1 MQSKKLNFFVHLGF
15 IIMVIAIVFPLIGMV
30 MISFSNAEDVKT
42 FGYSFI
48 PKHFSADAYKMVFS
62 DAVPLIKA
70 LLISLSTAVISPALT
85 VILCASMGFAIGNP
99 NFGYKKIA
107 NTYILIPMLFSG
119 GLIPSYIINTQLF
132 GLSDSYWAYIVMGLV
147 STWNI
152 ILFRTFFAGVPVS
165 LLEAA
170 RIDGATEFQTLL
182 KIIVPMSKPIIGSVF
197 FTTALQ
203 KWNDYTVP
211 LYYINNKDLYNI
223 QYFLQNVIRN
233 VQFINQTY
241 KDNPMFAGK
250 HLPEETL
257 PFAVAVISCIPV
269 MLLFPYIQKYFSKGM
284 AVGAVKE

>member
-1 MQSKKLNFFVHLGF
+1 MQSKKLNFFIHLGL

-30 MISFSNAEDVKT
+30 MVSFSDAEEVANY
-42 FGYSFI
+42 GYRFI
-48 PKHFSADAYKMVFS
+48 PKHFSAKAYKLIFS
-62 DAVPLIKA
+62 DIVPLAKA
-70 LLISLSTAVISPALT
+70 LLVSLSSSIIAPALT
-85 VILCASMGFAIGNP
+85 VILCACMGFAIGNP

-119 GLIPSYIINTQLF
+119 GLIPTYIINTQVF
-132 GLSDSYWAYIVMGLV
+132 GLANSYLVYIVLGLV

-152 ILFRTFFAGVPVS
+152 ILFRSFFAGIPTS

-182 KIIVPMSKPIIGSVF
+182 KITVPMSKPIIGSVF

-211 LYYINNKDLYNI
+211 LYYISNKDLYNI
-223 QYFLQNVIRN
+223 QYFLQNIIRN
-233 VQFINQTY
+233 IQFLNQTY

-257 PFAVAVISCIPV
+257 PFAVSIISCIPV
-269 MLLFPYIQKYFSKGM
+269 LLIFPYMQKYFSKGM

>member
-1 MQSKKLNFFVHLGF
+1 
-15 IIMVIAIVFPLIGMV
+15 MVIAIVFPLIGMV
-30 MISFSNAEDVKT
+30 TISFSNAEDVKT

-152 ILFRTFFAGVPVS
+152 ILFRTFFAGVPLS

-233 VQFINQTY
+233 VQFINLTY

>member
-1 MQSKKLNFFVHLGF
+1 MQSKKLNFFIHIGF
-15 IIMVIAIVFPLIGMV
+15 IIMCIAIVFPLIGMV
-30 MISFSNAEDVKT
+30 MVSFSNAEDVAT
-42 FGYSFI
+42 YGYSFF
-48 PKHFSADAYKMVFS
+48 PKHFSVEAYKLVFS
-62 DAVPLIKA
+62 DMVPLAKA
-70 LLISLSTAVISPALT
+70 LLISLSASIISPALT
-85 VILCASMGFAIGNP
+85 VILCACMGFAIGNP

-119 GLIPSYIINTQLF
+119 GLIPTYIINTQVF
-132 GLSDSYWAYIVMGLV
+132 GLSDSYLVYIALGLV

-152 ILFRTFFAGVPVS
+152 ILFRSFFAGIPVS

-182 KIIVPMSKPIIGSVF
+182 KITVPMSKPIIGSVF

-233 VQFINQTY
+233 IQFINQTY

-257 PFAVAVISCIPV
+257 PFAVSIISCIPV
-269 MLLFPYIQKYFSKGM
+269 LLIFPYMQKYFSKGM

>member
-30 MISFSNAEDVKT
+30 TISFSNAEDVKT

-152 ILFRTFFAGVPVS
+152 ILFRTFFAGVPLS

-233 VQFINQTY
+233 VQFINLTY

>member
-1 MQSKKLNFFVHLGF
+1 M
-15 IIMVIAIVFPLIGMV
+15 
-30 MISFSNAEDVKT
+30 
-42 FGYSFI
+42 
-48 PKHFSADAYKMVFS
+48 
-62 DAVPLIKA
+62 VPLAKA
-70 LLISLSTAVISPALT
+70 LLVSLSSSIIAPALT
-85 VILCASMGFAIGNP
+85 VILCACMGFAIGNP
-99 NFGYKKIA
+99 NFAYKKIA

-132 GLSDSYWAYIVMGLV
+132 GLADTYLVYIVLGLV

-152 ILFRTFFAGVPVS
+152 ILFRSFFAGIPVS

-182 KIIVPMSKPIIGSVF
+182 KITVPMSKPIIGSVF

-203 KWNDYTVP
+203 KWNDYTLP
-211 LYYINNKDLYNI
+211 LYYINNKDLYNV

-233 VQFINQTY
+233 IQFINQTY

-257 PFAVAVISCIPV
+257 PFAVSIISCIPV
-269 MLLFPYIQKYFSKGM
+269 LLIFPYMQKYFSKGM

>member
-30 MISFSNAEDVKT
+30 TISFSNAEDVKT

-152 ILFRTFFAGVPVS
+152 ILFRTFFAGVPLS

-241 KDNPMFAGK
+241 KDNPMFTGK